1 MKMFNYTDAV
11 DGGLIGTGLVISLQD
26 LQSLLSIIILIVDV
40 LWILFKLIY
49 KLIKYYKDGVLSD
62 EEKKDLMNEID
73 NITNIT
79 KKNNKEGD

>member
-1 MKMFNYTDAV
+1 MKFNVLDAV

-26 LQSLLSIIILIVDV
+26 LQSILSIIILIVDV
-40 LWILFKLIY
+40 LWIVFKLIY

>member
-1 MKMFNYTDAV
+1 MKFNVSDAV

-26 LQSLLSIIILIVDV
+26 LQSILSIIILIVDV
-40 LWILFKLIY
+40 LWIVFKLIY